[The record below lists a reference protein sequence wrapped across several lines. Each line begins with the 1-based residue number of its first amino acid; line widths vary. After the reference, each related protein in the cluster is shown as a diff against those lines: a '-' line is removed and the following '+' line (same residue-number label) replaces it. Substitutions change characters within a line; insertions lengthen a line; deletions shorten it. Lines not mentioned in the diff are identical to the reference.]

1 MRDIQPSKRQPQ
13 KMVKDTRE
21 LLPTSVFNHFVGLA
35 LKGII

>member
-21 LLPTSVFNHFVGLA
+21 LLPIVFNHFVGLA